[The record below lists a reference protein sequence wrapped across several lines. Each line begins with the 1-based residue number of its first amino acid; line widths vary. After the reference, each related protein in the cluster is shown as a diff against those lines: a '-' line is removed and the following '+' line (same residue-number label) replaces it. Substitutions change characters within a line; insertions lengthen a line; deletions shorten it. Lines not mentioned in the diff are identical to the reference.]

1 MGKLK
6 SKDRQMTGPIIPKS
20 KNISSE
26 NILNKQIPGLINSG
40 MDPPKYNAHI
50 DLKDRYKFQL
60 SDDIKEN
67 LKKKFLKLFN
77 DRVNRQKLK
86 SENIKKKY
94 GEKKHA
100 KKVKAKER
108 QDRLNKFIV
117 IDKELTKKHNSDL
130 SKEYGKAYEG
140 SYSLEKISRIKKK
153 ERDNFNEKM
162 EKLDAIL
169 KKSGYVSPDHY
180 INYGVKDIIY

>member
-1 MGKLK
+1 MAKQK

-20 KNISSE
+20 KNISAE

-40 MDPPKYNAHI
+40 MDPLKYNAHI
-50 DLKDRYKFQL
+50 DFKDNDNFKKKL
-60 SDDIKEN
+60 SEDIREN
-67 LKKKFLKLFN
+67 LKKKYLKLFN

-94 GEKKHA
+94 DEKKHA

-130 SKEYGKAYEG
+130 SKAYEG

>member
-6 SKDRQMTGPIIPKS
+6 SKERQMTGPIIPKS
-20 KNISSE
+20 KNISAE

-40 MDPPKYNAHI
+40 MDPLKYNAHI
-50 DLKDRYKFQL
+50 DLKEYYKFQL

-94 GEKKHA
+94 DEKKHA
-100 KKVKAKER
+100 KKEKAKGR
-108 QDRLNKFIV
+108 RDRLNKFIV

-130 SKEYGKAYEG
+130 SKAYEG

-162 EKLDAIL
+162 EKLEAIL

-180 INYGVKDIIY
+180 INYGVKDLIY